1 METKTL
7 GNTTLSKYC
16 QRRNKD
22 IDVKRA
28 TQEDYIKYRLERAWK
43 TLEDAKYLA
52 SIKSWDSSIN
62 RLYYACFYSVLALFS
77 KYQIISHRHSGVKT
91 QFALHFIKTGLLDKE
106 SGKLLG
112 DLFDLRQKG
121 DYSDFLD
128 IEEKHV
134 IPMIPKVEEFLN
146 KIQSLL
152 KNNTST

>member
-1 METKTL
+1 MK
-7 GNTTLSKYC
+7 K
-16 QRRNKD
+16 
-22 IDVKRA
+22 A
-28 TQEDYIKYRLERAWK
+28 TQQDYIKYRLEKAWK

-77 KYQIISHRHSGVKT
+77 KYQIPSHRHSGVKT
-91 QFALHFIKTGLLDKE
+91 QFALHFIKTGILDKE
-106 SGKLLG
+106 SGKLFG
-112 DLFDLRQKG
+112 DLFALRQKG

-134 IPMIPKVEEFLN
+134 IPMIPKVEQFLN

-152 KNNTST
+152 TNNTSS

>member
-1 METKTL
+1 
-7 GNTTLSKYC
+7 
-16 QRRNKD
+16 
-22 IDVKRA
+22 VKKA
-28 TQEDYIKYRLERAWK
+28 TQQDYIKYRLEKAWK

-77 KYQIISHRHSGVKT
+77 KYQIPSHRHSGVKT
-91 QFALHFIKTGLLDKE
+91 QFALHFIKTGILDKE
-106 SGKLLG
+106 SGKLFG
-112 DLFDLRQKG
+112 DLFALRQKS

-134 IPMIPKVEEFLN
+134 IPMIPKVEQFLN

-152 KNNTST
+152 TNNTSS

>member
-1 METKTL
+1 MK
-7 GNTTLSKYC
+7 K
-16 QRRNKD
+16 
-22 IDVKRA
+22 A

-77 KYQIISHRHSGVKT
+77 KYQVKSHRHSGVKT
-91 QFALHFIKTGLLDKE
+91 QLSMHFIKTGMLDKE
-106 SGKLLG
+106 SGRLFG

-121 DYSDFLD
+121 DYSDFFN

-134 IPMIPKVEEFLN
+134 IPKIPKVEQFLN
-146 KIQSLL
+146 KIQFLL
-152 KNNTST
+152 TNNTSS